1 MLLQVNFWFSVHLP
15 LYGTGITFE
24 VHFTNDART
33 AQSRWAPADKSRP
46 SYTLTISGLAASY
59 GSHSVR
65 LAPSGNPKTGGKTT
79 IRHDDSSGK
88 HGFIRNNPPPGLPLA
103 RALSMLG
110 YIGLHVTLDI
120 KHLIG
125 WIITTPVFPARSGWC
140 KFCLAKHHILVACLR
155 FESNANALGNSRKY
169 SILPKSS
176 MIEVDME
183 SDCTMSNQIYRGF
196 NSWFKTTFSRVKVVP
211 WKVEKLTFRECF
223 AWNRQREKKSARTI
237 LDMTVVTVNHFTGN
251 NAH

>member
-33 AQSRWAPADKSRP
+33 AQSRWAPVDKSRP

-59 GSHSVR
+59 GSHFVR

-110 YIGLHVTLDI
+110 YTGLHVTLDI

-183 SDCTMSNQIYRGF
+183 SDCTMSSQIYRGF

-211 WKVEKLTFRECF
+211 WKVEKLTFRVCF
-223 AWNRQREKKSARTI
+223 DWNRQNRRNEKKRVLGLFWTWRW
-237 LDMTVVTVNHFTGN
+237 
-251 NAH
+251 

>member
-33 AQSRWAPADKSRP
+33 AQSRSAPAAKSRQ
-46 SYTLTISGLAASY
+46 SYTLSISRLAASV

-110 YIGLHVTLDI
+110 YTGLHVTSDI
-120 KHLIG
+120 RHLIG
-125 WIITTPVFPARSGWC
+125 WITTTPVFPARSGWC
-140 KFCLAKHHILVACLR
+140 KFCLTKHHIFAAYPR
-155 FESNANALGNSRKY
+155 FESNANALGNVKEIKY

-176 MIEVDME
+176 MNGRDME
-183 SDCTMSNQIYRGF
+183 SDCTMSNQICQGF
-196 NSWFKTTFSRVKVVP
+196 NS
-211 WKVEKLTFRECF
+211 
-223 AWNRQREKKSARTI
+223 
-237 LDMTVVTVNHFTGN
+237 
-251 NAH
+251 